1 MNVGGDNVKEAPKI
15 YIITKITDL
24 NGNDRIDGRY
34 PLRIGRRCAFGL
46 GEPSPNMI
54 MAICYRPRQND
65 DYAGTLRTSIV
76 KKVQHIEN
84 GIIVTTQNS
93 IYYFKEEI

>member
-1 MNVGGDNVKEAPKI
+1 MKEAPKI
-15 YIITKITDL
+15 YIITKITYH
-24 NGNDRIDGRY
+24 NGNDRVDGRY

-65 DYAGTLRTSIV
+65 NYTGTLHTSIV
-76 KKVQHIEN
+76 QKIQRIEHR
-84 GIIVTTQNS
+84 IIVTTKNS
-93 IYYFKEEI
+93 VYHFEEEK